1 MRSASHA
8 VTDRNGLL
16 EMQAS
21 IEQVHVS
28 EPIGTYIVDIVSSTR
43 TSQRVQVGASPRG
56 SLAILKLSRAKAA
69 LEGRDFV
76 TPEDVKAVAVPAL
89 SHRLISETGALGAE
103 SASGRCRARVARNGS
118 GAGCRGFAHAHG
130 MTRSPSPKVGAYAG
144 LAALGLLAAVALR
157 LPELVLLAAPF
168 AVVATAQRVSGA
180 HTTHRGRGRARP
192 RARPRRRIARRLDP
206 VRAGEAV
213 ERLDVLL
220 ELPAGLELEDG
231 DNPSTLRLVEGGERL
246 LSLRLRCARWGA
258 FRVGRIHLRAHD
270 HFGMFRH
277 EVTIDARQPLKVY
290 PTEEAVRTLLRPSET
305 QVFSGNHVARQKA
318 EGIEFAD
325 IRQFVAGDRVR
336 HVNWRATARRGEL
349 WVNEHHAER
358 NADVVI
364 FLDVFAEARRGERS
378 TLDPALRAAA
388 SLAAR
393 YLRQRDRVGFVSYG
407 GMLNW
412 LLPATGARQLYRIVD
427 AMLDTQIILSYAWQ
441 DLVVVPRAHPS
452 PRQALVLALTPL
464 LDDRAATALLDLR
477 ARGFDLIVIEISPL
491 ALVVPKQGEIRTS
504 RTGCGGC
511 AVMRSA
517 VASSERV
524 FPWRSGTTTRH
535 SRLPWRRWKHFAG
548 RQEPRACRHRAGSP
562 CAPRCRRRV
571 LG

>member
-1 MRSASHA
+1 
-8 VTDRNGLL
+8 
-16 EMQAS
+16 
-21 IEQVHVS
+21 
-28 EPIGTYIVDIVSSTR
+28 
-43 TSQRVQVGASPRG
+43 
-56 SLAILKLSRAKAA
+56 
-69 LEGRDFV
+69 
-76 TPEDVKAVAVPAL
+76 
-89 SHRLISETGALGAE
+89 
-103 SASGRCRARVARNGS
+103 
-118 GAGCRGFAHAHG
+118 

-168 AVVATAQRVSGA
+168 AVVPTLSAFQVRTPRIEVEVELDRERALEGELLDVSI
-180 HTTHRGRGRARP
+180 RFEP
-192 RARPRRRIARRLDP
+192 
-206 VRAGEAV
+206 GETV

-220 ELPAGLELEDG
+220 ELPAGLEVEDG
-231 DNPSTLRLVEGGERL
+231 DNPSTLRLVEGVERHI
-246 LSLRLRCARWGA
+246 SLRLRCIRWGA
-258 FRVGRIHLRAHD
+258 FRVGRVHLRAHD

-277 EVTIDARQPLKVY
+277 EDSIDARQPLKVY

-393 YLRQRDRVGFVSYG
+393 YLRQRDRVGFVSFG

-441 DLVVVPRAHPS
+441 DLVVIPRRTLP
-452 PRQALVLALTPL
+452 PQALVVALTPL
-464 LDDRAATALLDLR
+464 LDDRSTTALLDLR
-477 ARGFDLIVIEISPL
+477 ARGFDLVVIEISPV
-491 ALVVPKQGEIRTS
+491 ALVVRKRGEVEDIAHRLW
-504 RTGCGGC
+504 RLRRD
-511 AVMRSA
+511 AVR
-517 VASSERV
+517 
-524 FPWRSGTTTRH
+524 
-535 SRLPWRRWKHFAG
+535 G
-548 RQEPRACRHRAGSP
+548 RFERAGIPVAVWDDDSSLTV
-562 CAPRCRRRV
+562 AMEEVEAFRRQARTARV
-571 LG
+571 

>member
-1 MRSASHA
+1 
-8 VTDRNGLL
+8 
-16 EMQAS
+16 
-21 IEQVHVS
+21 
-28 EPIGTYIVDIVSSTR
+28 
-43 TSQRVQVGASPRG
+43 
-56 SLAILKLSRAKAA
+56 
-69 LEGRDFV
+69 
-76 TPEDVKAVAVPAL
+76 
-89 SHRLISETGALGAE
+89 
-103 SASGRCRARVARNGS
+103 
-118 GAGCRGFAHAHG
+118 

-157 LPELVLLAAPF
+157 LPELVLLATPF
-168 AVVATAQRVSGA
+168 AVVATLSAFQVRTPRIEVDVELDRERALEGELLDVSIRFA
-180 HTTHRGRGRARP
+180 P
-192 RARPRRRIARRLDP
+192 
-206 VRAGEAV
+206 GEAV

-220 ELPAGLELEDG
+220 ELPAGLEMEGG
-231 DNPSTLRLVEGGERL
+231 DNPSTLRLEGGERL

-258 FRVGRIHLRAHD
+258 FRVGRVHLRAHD

-277 EVTIDARQPLKVY
+277 EVAIDARQPLKVY

-393 YLRQRDRVGFVSYG
+393 YLRQRDRVGFVSFG

-412 LLPATGARQLYRIVD
+412 LVPATGARQLYRIVD
-427 AMLDTQIILSYAWQ
+427 AMLDTQIILSHAWQ
-441 DLVVVPRAHPS
+441 DLVVVPRRTLP
-452 PRQALVLALTPL
+452 PQALVVALTPL

-477 ARGFDLIVIEISPL
+477 ARGFDLVVIEISPL
-491 ALVVPKQGEIRTS
+491 ALVVRKQGEIGDIAHRLW
-504 RTGCGGC
+504 RLRRD
-511 AVMRSA
+511 AVR
-517 VASSERV
+517 
-524 FPWRSGTTTRH
+524 
-535 SRLPWRRWKHFAG
+535 G
-548 RQEPRACRHRAGSP
+548 RFERAGVPVAVWDDDSSLTV
-562 CAPRCRRRV
+562 AMEEVEAFRRQARTARA
-571 LG
+571 

>member
-1 MRSASHA
+1 
-8 VTDRNGLL
+8 
-16 EMQAS
+16 
-21 IEQVHVS
+21 
-28 EPIGTYIVDIVSSTR
+28 
-43 TSQRVQVGASPRG
+43 
-56 SLAILKLSRAKAA
+56 
-69 LEGRDFV
+69 
-76 TPEDVKAVAVPAL
+76 
-89 SHRLISETGALGAE
+89 
-103 SASGRCRARVARNGS
+103 
-118 GAGCRGFAHAHG
+118 

-144 LAALGLLAAVALR
+144 LAALGLLAALALR

-168 AVVATAQRVSGA
+168 AVVVAVSA
-180 HTTHRGRGRARP
+180 FQVRTPHVEVEVELDRERALEGEL
-192 RARPRRRIARRLDP
+192 LDVWIRFAP
-206 VRAGEAV
+206 ADAV

-220 ELPAGLELEDG
+220 ELPAGLEVEDG
-231 DNPSTLRLVEGGERL
+231 NNPSTLRLVEGGERL
-246 LSLRLRCARWGA
+246 LPLRLRCTRWGA
-258 FRVGRIHLRAHD
+258 FRVGRVHLRADD

-277 EVTIDARQPLKVY
+277 EAVIDARQPLKVY
-290 PTEEAVRTLLRPSET
+290 PTEEVVRTLLRPSET

-364 FLDVFAEARRGERS
+364 FLDVFAEARRGEQS

-393 YLRQRDRVGFVSYG
+393 FLRQRDRVGFVSFG

-427 AMLDTQIILSYAWQ
+427 AMLDTRIILSYAWQ
-441 DLVVVPRAHPS
+441 DLVVVPRRTLP
-452 PRQALVLALTPL
+452 PQALVVALTPL

-491 ALVVPKQGEIRTS
+491 ALVVPKQGEIQDIAHRLW
-504 RTGCGGC
+504 RLRRD
-511 AVMRSA
+511 AVR
-517 VASSERV
+517 
-524 FPWRSGTTTRH
+524 
-535 SRLPWRRWKHFAG
+535 G
-548 RQEPRACRHRAGSP
+548 RFERAGVPVAVWDDDSSLTV
-562 CAPRCRRRV
+562 AMEEVETFRRQARTARV
-571 LG
+571 